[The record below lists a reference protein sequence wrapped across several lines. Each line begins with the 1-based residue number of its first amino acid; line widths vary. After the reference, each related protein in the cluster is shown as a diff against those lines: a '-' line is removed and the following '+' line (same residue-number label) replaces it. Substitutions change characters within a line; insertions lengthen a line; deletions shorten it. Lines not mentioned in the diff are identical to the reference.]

1 MKKVNI
7 DNIKVSSK
15 LDAVIKNAVD
25 EGYKSTASK
34 KNRKFKKVA
43 VASVIAVT
51 LGITLFGTHF
61 GSEVIATMRLAIFDI
76 GEHLGINKD
85 LEDYTTV
92 VNSSISKDGIT
103 IQLNEVILDKD
114 EIIVST
120 TTKSDIKIGETEYLG
135 IYGYIYINGKKIT
148 STSGGSGKR
157 IDEYTMENVSVHQ
170 LDEELPDGDLNIE
183 IKYTDAWIPN
193 VKEVKGPWNFKFNA
207 NGNTLAKNTHS
218 IELNN
223 SFILENGQ
231 KVTLNEYRSNDIGQK
246 IYYSVEN
253 KDKPYAIEL
262 RGYDDLGNEVRFYS
276 SYESKVDGIIKNETT
291 ISEEAK
297 LLTLKPYAVAFPEED
312 GIMPN
317 NYEQV
322 GEKFTIEIK

>member
-15 LDAVIKNAVD
+15 LDDVIKNAVD
-25 EGYKSTASK
+25 EGYKNASSK
-34 KNRKFKKVA
+34 KNGKFKKGA
-43 VASVIAVT
+43 VAAVAAAT
-51 LGITLFGTHF
+51 MGITLFGTPF
-61 GSEVIATMRLAIFDI
+61 GTEVIATMRLAIFDI

-92 VNSSISKDGIT
+92 VNSSVSKDGIT
-103 IQLNEVILDKD
+103 VQLNEVILDKD
-114 EIIVST
+114 EIIIST
-120 TTKSDIKIGETEYLG
+120 TTKSDIKIGETENLS
-135 IYGYIYINGKKIT
+135 IYGYIYINGKKIS

-170 LDEELPDGDLNIE
+170 LDEELPDDDLNIE

-193 VKEVKGPWNFKFNA
+193 VKEVKGPWKFKFQA
-207 NGNTLAKNTHS
+207 NGNILAKNTHS

-231 KVTLNEYRSNDIGQK
+231 KVILNEYRSNAIGQK
-246 IYYSVEN
+246 IYYSLEN
-253 KDKPYAIEL
+253 KDKAYDIEL
-262 RGYDDLGNEVRFYS
+262 RGYDNIGNEVMFYI
-276 SYESKVDGIIKNETT
+276 SYESKVEGILKNKTA

-297 LLTLKPYAVAFPEED
+297 LITLTPYAVAFPEED
-312 GIMPN
+312 GRMPN